1 VLTCRA
7 LRPGT
12 VAVVSLL
19 AALAGAAGVVV
30 AGKTG
35 GWLRDDTRT
44 VVVRGSLPPRAS
56 KTVVLSKPVLGHGF
70 RPDLIY
76 LARSPGV
83 VTVFARFGGTASSEG
98 SGFVVSSAGYI
109 LTAAHVVSTASSR
122 SVATAANSVFVQF
135 SDGDRFRATVVGVDP
150 YDDVGLLRVSPKVHP
165 LDPLPMGS
173 SANVRVGEPVATIG
187 SPFGN
192 RNSLSVG
199 VISAT
204 HRTIPSL
211 LSSYNLLD
219 AIQTDAPIN
228 EGNSGGPLLDS
239 AGRVIGINAQIRSQV
254 GAGFEGV
261 AFAVPIDIAIR
272 SLAQL
277 LARGHVTYAYAGLTT
292 EDLTPAI
299 ARRFG
304 YAATEG
310 ALIDR
315 VDAHGP
321 AQRAG
326 LRAGSRN
333 VVVAGQ
339 EVTVG
344 GDAIVAIDGIPVQ
357 RAEDVVRIVSQR
369 LLPGERAT
377 FTVVRGTNRRQ
388 VKLTLDRRQG

>member
-1 VLTCRA
+1 
-7 LRPGT
+7 
-12 VAVVSLL
+12 VS
-19 AALAGAAGVVV
+19 
-30 AGKTG
+30 
-35 GWLRDDTRT
+35 
-44 VVVRGSLPPRAS
+44 P
-56 KTVVLSKPVLGHGF
+56 
-70 RPDLIY
+70 
-76 LARSPGV
+76 
-83 VTVFARFGGTASSEG
+83 
-98 SGFVVSSAGYI
+98 AGYI
-109 LTAAHVVSTASSR
+109 LTAAHVVSASGSR

-135 SDGDRFRATVVGVDP
+135 SDGDRVRAAVVGVDP
-150 YDDVGLLRVSPKVHP
+150 YDDVGLLRVSPKVHS

-211 LSSYNLLD
+211 LSSYDLLD

-239 AGRVIGINAQIRSQV
+239 AGRVIGINAQIRAQV
-254 GAGFEGV
+254 GGGFEGV
-261 AFAVPIDIAIR
+261 AFAVPIDTAIR

-304 YAATEG
+304 YAATAG

-315 VDAHGP
+315 VDTRGP
-321 AQRAG
+321 AARAG
-326 LRAGSRN
+326 LRAGSRD

-344 GDAIVAIDGIPVQ
+344 GDAIVAIDDIPV
-357 RAEDVVRIVSQR
+357 ASS
-369 LLPGERAT
+369 
-377 FTVVRGTNRRQ
+377 
-388 VKLTLDRRQG
+388 